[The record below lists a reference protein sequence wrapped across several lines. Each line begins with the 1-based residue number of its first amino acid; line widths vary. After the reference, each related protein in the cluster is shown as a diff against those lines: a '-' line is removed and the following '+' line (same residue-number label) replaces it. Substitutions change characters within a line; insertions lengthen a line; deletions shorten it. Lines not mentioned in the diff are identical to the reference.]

1 MASLLQNLTPTLAI
15 LILCASTSAWGMK
28 SKYSKDVN
36 LKATPSPSKTDIA
49 QRMETKNPFRMQK
62 FNTFWE
68 KVMSTSHLEGDR
80 KTQLFMELTT
90 HDQGEIELKHLKAD
104 GGDADGEIEAK
115 LRHSFIDIM
124 KKFDL
129 RSFLTPELKTQFA
142 KSEEKNHFD
151 AKIKAD
157 NKEQTKKLKTRASS
171 ADSDLVASLVKQAK
185 ESDDFDAEEMRD
197 LEEEM
202 RHFTER
208 KEERDLLLGNEDD
221 EWKHHEDKWTK
232 KQKMGKSKK
241 VDDYGN
247 LDDQLTDQKKSGKLE
262 GIGH

>member
-1 MASLLQNLTPTLAI
+1 MCWSTLITSYNFSL
-15 LILCASTSAWGMK
+15 
-28 SKYSKDVN
+28 
-36 LKATPSPSKTDIA
+36 
-49 QRMETKNPFRMQK
+49 
-62 FNTFWE
+62 
-68 KVMSTSHLEGDR
+68 
-80 KTQLFMELTT
+80 
-90 HDQGEIELKHLKAD
+90 
-104 GGDADGEIEAK
+104 
-115 LRHSFIDIM
+115 
-124 KKFDL
+124 
-129 RSFLTPELKTQFA
+129 
-142 KSEEKNHFD
+142 
-151 AKIKAD
+151 
-157 NKEQTKKLKTRASS
+157 QTKKLKTRASS

-247 LDDQLTDQKKSGKLE
+247 LDEQLTDQKKSGKLE
-262 GIGH
+262 GIGHWSTFAYSSIPFLRPQQ